1 MNHTPGCRTR
11 IESAISADP
20 HRPSRYD
27 ATRER
32 LDQKRKAEGQVDSER
47 SPPSPG
53 AQQQPQKSVVSTG
66 SAPSRP
72 ATSSVSFAAPAACDD
87 RIVSDIERRC
97 GGCSLHRVV
106 RARLGG
112 EPFLEAA
119 GRRAMLPP
127 EDEVPPNPPDAISA
141 EPVAVEAAD
150 PGALPQVS
158 LVTVN
163 VDGMGN
169 YALSPDERIAA
180 ILEEVLR
187 TRPNVVL
194 MQEVTV
200 EIQAHL
206 GRLAGA
212 QET

>member
-1 MNHTPGCRTR
+1 
-11 IESAISADP
+11 
-20 HRPSRYD
+20 
-27 ATRER
+27 
-32 LDQKRKAEGQVDSER
+32 
-47 SPPSPG
+47 
-53 AQQQPQKSVVSTG
+53 
-66 SAPSRP
+66 
-72 ATSSVSFAAPAACDD
+72 
-87 RIVSDIERRC
+87 
-97 GGCSLHRVV
+97 
-106 RARLGG
+106 
-112 EPFLEAA
+112 
-119 GRRAMLPP
+119 MLPP